1 MRRPDA
7 GAANDPAILASS
19 QAREHHPALRQDER
33 SLTARIGAGG
43 LPRIHDGPA
52 DFSRVLAYLGDGVRS
67 GRLETTAL
75 IRLILNVLW
84 LIFGGWISGL
94 LWLLGGAILALTVV
108 GLPWTF
114 AAWRIAS
121 YSFWPFGREVVW
133 RDEFS
138 GQEDLGTGCMGI
150 GLNVIWFVF
159 AGWYIALSH
168 LVIAFA
174 EAITIIGIPFALK
187 DLELAKLALAPV
199 GRTIRD
205 KP

>member
-43 LPRIHDGPA
+43 LPRIHDTPTVTGSA
-52 DFSRVLAYLGDGVRS
+52 FSLSGGCARS
-67 GRLETTAL
+67 WRDRKTPL
-75 IRLILNVLW
+75 IRLILNLLW
-84 LIFGGWISGL
+84 FVFGGWLSGL
-94 LWLLGGAILALTVV
+94 LWLFGGAVLALTIV
-108 GLPWTF
+108 GLPWSF

-133 RDEFS
+133 RDEL
-138 GQEDLGTGCMGI
+138 GAHDVGTGPVGVV
-150 GLNVIWFVF
+150 LNVIWFIF

-168 LVIAFA
+168 LLIAVA
-174 EAITIIGIPFALK
+174 EFITIIGIPFALK
-187 DLELAKLALAPV
+187 DLELAKLALAPI
-199 GRTIRD
+199 GRTIRE

>member
-1 MRRPDA
+1 ML
-7 GAANDPAILASS
+7 DPYQI
-19 QAREHHPALRQDER
+19 REHREIVGANGEIDTRDHAGPVGSRNSR
-33 SLTARIGAGG
+33 SGG
-43 LPRIHDGPA
+43 LPRIHEGPA
-52 DFSRVLAYLGDGVRS
+52 DYGEVLAYLGNSVRP

-84 LIFGGWISGL
+84 FIFGGWISGL

-138 GQEDLGTGCMGI
+138 GQEDLGTGCLGI

-168 LVIAFA
+168 LLIAVA
-174 EAITIIGIPFALK
+174 EFITIIGIPFALK
-187 DLELAKLALAPV
+187 DLELAKLALAPI

>member
-1 MRRPDA
+1 M
-7 GAANDPAILASS
+7 
-19 QAREHHPALRQDER
+19 
-33 SLTARIGAGG
+33 
-43 LPRIHDGPA
+43 
-52 DFSRVLAYLGDGVRS
+52 
-67 GRLETTAL
+67 
-75 IRLILNVLW
+75 IRLVLNILW
-84 LIFGGWISGL
+84 FIFGGWLSGL

-133 RDEFS
+133 RDAAT
-138 GQEDLGTGCMGI
+138 GREDLGTGAVGVV
-150 GLNVIWFVF
+150 LNVIWFVF
-159 AGWYIALSH
+159 AGWYLALTHLIIAVVEFVS
-168 LVIAFA
+168 
-174 EAITIIGIPFALK
+174 IIGVPFALK